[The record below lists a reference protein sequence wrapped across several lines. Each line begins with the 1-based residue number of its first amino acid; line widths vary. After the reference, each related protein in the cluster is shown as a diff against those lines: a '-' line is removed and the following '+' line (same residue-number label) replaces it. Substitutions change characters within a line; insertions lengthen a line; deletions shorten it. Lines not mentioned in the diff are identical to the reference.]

1 MFGHFVK
8 NTYFSAPKSES
19 INNLNHIDM
28 KIYQTNEIKNIAFLG
43 SAGSGKTTLA
53 ESMLFESGVIKRR
66 GSVEAKNTV
75 SDYFPVE
82 QEYGY
87 SVFSTVFNVEWNN
100 KKLNIIDCPGSDDFV
115 GGAITALNVTDQALV
130 LINGQYGPEVGTQN
144 IFRYTEKLGKPV
156 IFLVNQLDRENCDF
170 DSILNQM
177 REIYG
182 QKCVPVQYPIET
194 GPNFNAVIDVLL
206 MKKYSWKPEG
216 GAPIIEEIPE
226 DQKEKAMELHKALVE
241 AAAENDEALMEKFFE
256 EETLTEDEM
265 REGIRKGLVTRSIFP
280 VFCVCGGRSMGVRRL
295 MEFLGNVVPFVSDMP
310 KVHNTRGEEV
320 AADSTAP
327 TSVYFFKTSVEPHI
341 GEVSYFKVM
350 SGAIKNGDDLSNADR
365 GSKERITALYVCAGA
380 NRQPVDQLNAGDI
393 GCTVKLKD
401 VKTGNTLNAK
411 DAENRFDFIKYP
423 NSKYS
428 RAVKAVNESDT
439 EKMMAA
445 LTKMRQED
453 PTWVVEQSKELK
465 QIIVHGQGEFH
476 LRTLKWRM
484 ENNEKIAI
492 KYLEP
497 KIPYRETITK
507 MARADYRHKKQSGGA
522 GQFGEVHLIVEPYAE
537 GMPDPTVYKFNGQ
550 EFKMN
555 IKGKEEI
562 DLEWGGKLVFI
573 NSVVGG
579 AIDARFMPA
588 ILKGVMERMEQG
600 PLTGSYARD
609 VRVIVYDGKMHPVD
623 SNELSFMLAARHAFS
638 DAFKA
643 AGPKILEPIY
653 DLEVFVPSDYMGD
666 VMSDLQ
672 GRRALIMGMDSEAG
686 YQKLSAKIPLKELS
700 NYSISLSSLT
710 GGRASFTTKF
720 SSYELVPTDVQTE
733 LIKEHE
739 AEAKEEE

>member
-1 MFGHFVK
+1 
-8 NTYFSAPKSES
+8 
-19 INNLNHIDM
+19 M
-28 KIYQTNEIKNIAFLG
+28 KVYQTNEIKNIALLG

-53 ESMLFESGVIKRR
+53 EAMLFESGVIKRR

-87 SVFSTVFNVEWNN
+87 SVFSTVFSVEWNN

-144 IFRYTEKLGKPV
+144 NFRYTEKLKKPV
-156 IFLVNQLDRENCDF
+156 IFLINQLDSDKCDF
-170 DSILNQM
+170 DAIISSM
-177 REIYG
+177 KDIYG
-182 QKCVPVQYPIET
+182 SKCVQIQYPIST
-194 GPNFNAVIDVLL
+194 GPDFNSLIDVLL

-216 GAPIIEEIPE
+216 GAPIIEDIPAE
-226 DQKEKAMELHKALVE
+226 EMDKAIELHKALVE
-241 AAAENDEALMEKFFE
+241 AAAENDETLMEKFFE
-256 EETLTEDEM
+256 EGTLTENEL
-265 REGIRKGLVTRSIFP
+265 REGIRKGLITRSIFP
-280 VFCVCGGRSMGVRRL
+280 VFCVCAGKSMGVHRL
-295 MEFLGNVVPFVSDMP
+295 MEFLGNVVPFVSEMP
-310 KVHNTRGEEV
+310 KVHNTRGEEITPD
-320 AADSTAP
+320 AAGPESL
-327 TSVYFFKTSVEPHI
+327 YFFKTGVEPHI
-341 GEVSYFKVM
+341 GDVCYFKVM
-350 SGAIKNGDDLSNADR
+350 SGCVKPGDDLSNADR
-365 GSKERITALYVCAGA
+365 GSKERIGSIYVCAGA
-380 NRQPVDQLNAGDI
+380 NRTAVDCLNAGDI

-401 VKTGNTLNAK
+401 VKTGNTLNDK
-411 DAENRFDFIKYP
+411 GCENRFDFIKYP

-428 RAVKAVNESDT
+428 RAIKAVNEADT
-439 EKMMAA
+439 EKLMAA
-445 LTKMRQED
+445 LLKMRQED

-465 QIIVHGQGEFH
+465 QTIVHGQGEFH
-476 LRTLKWRM
+476 LRTLKWRL
-484 ENNEKIAI
+484 ENNEKIPV
-492 KYLEP
+492 KYVDA

-507 MARADYRHKKQSGGA
+507 SARADYRHKKQSGGA

-537 GMPDPTVYKFNGQ
+537 GMPDPVSYKINGQ
-550 EFKMN
+550 EFRVN
-555 IKGKEEI
+555 IKGKEVI
-562 DLEWGGKLVFI
+562 NLDWGGKLVFI

-579 AIDARFMPA
+579 AIDTRLMPA
-588 ILKGVMERMEQG
+588 ILKGIMERMEQG

-609 VRVIVYDGKMHPVD
+609 VRVVVYDGKMHPVD

-638 DAFKA
+638 EAFKN

-653 DLEVFVPSDYMGD
+653 DLEVYVPSDFMGD

-686 YQKLSAKIPLKELS
+686 YQKLQAKIPLKELAS
-700 NYSISLSSLT
+700 YSISLSSIT

-720 SSYELVPTDVQTE
+720 ASYELVPNDIQQQ

-739 AEAKEEE
+739 AELEDKDE

>member
-1 MFGHFVK
+1 MRV
-8 NTYFSAPKSES
+8 
-19 INNLNHIDM
+19 
-28 KIYQTNEIKNIAFLG
+28 YQTNEIKNIALLG

-53 ESMLFESGVIKRR
+53 EAMLYESGLIKRR

-115 GGAITALNVTDQALV
+115 GGAITALNVTDQAV
-130 LINGQYGPEVGTQN
+130 ILINGQYGPEVGTQN
-144 IFRYTEKLGKPV
+144 NFRYTEKLKKPV
-156 IFLVNQLDRENCDF
+156 IFLVNQLDSDKCDF
-170 DSILNQM
+170 DSIISSMQD
-177 REIYG
+177 IYG
-182 QKCVPVQYPIET
+182 PKCVQIQYPITT
-194 GPNFNAVIDVLL
+194 GPGFNALIDVLL

-216 GAPIIEEIPE
+216 GAPIIEDIPAE
-226 DQKEKAMELHKALVE
+226 EMDKAMELHKALVE
-241 AAAENDEALMEKFFE
+241 AAAENDETLMEKFFE

-280 VFCVCGGRSMGVRRL
+280 VFCVCAGKSMGVHRL
-295 MEFLGNVVPFVSDMP
+295 MEFLGNVVPFVSEMP

-320 AADSTAP
+320 AAESAGP
-327 TSVYFFKTSVEPHI
+327 ESIYFFKTGVEPHI

-350 SGAIKNGDDLSNADR
+350 SGCVKAGDDLSNADR
-365 GSKERITALYVCAGA
+365 GSKERIANIYVCAGA
-380 NRQPVDQLNAGDI
+380 NRQPVDCLNAGDI

-401 VKTGNTLNAK
+401 VKTGNTLNGK
-411 DAENRFDFIKYP
+411 DCDNRFDFIKYP

-428 RAVKAVNESDT
+428 RAIKAVNEADT
-439 EKMMAA
+439 EKLMAA
-445 LTKMRQED
+445 LLKMRQED
-453 PTWVVEQSKELK
+453 PTWVIEQSKELK
-465 QIIVHGQGEFH
+465 QTIVHGQGEFH
-476 LRTLKWRM
+476 LRTLKWRL
-484 ENNEKIAI
+484 ENNEKLQVKFVDA
-492 KYLEP
+492 

-507 MARADYRHKKQSGGA
+507 AARADYRHKKQSGGA

-537 GMPDPTVYKFNGQ
+537 GMPDPVMYKFNGQ

-555 IKGKEEI
+555 IKSKEVV

-579 AIDARFMPA
+579 AIDTRFMPA
-588 ILKGVMERMEQG
+588 ILKGIMDRMEQG

-609 VRVIVYDGKMHPVD
+609 VRVVVYDGKMHPVD

-638 DAFKA
+638 DAFKN

-653 DLEVFVPSDYMGD
+653 DLEVYVPADFMGD

-686 YQKLSAKIPLKELS
+686 YQKLQAKIPLKELA
-700 NYSISLSSLT
+700 NYSISLSSIT

-720 SSYELVPTDVQTE
+720 ASYELVPNDIQQA
-733 LIKEHE
+733 LIQEHE
-739 AEAKEEE
+739 AELADKDE

>member
-1 MFGHFVK
+1 
-8 NTYFSAPKSES
+8 
-19 INNLNHIDM
+19 M
-28 KIYQTNEIKNIAFLG
+28 KVYQTNEIKNIALLG

-53 ESMLFESGVIKRR
+53 ESMLFEAGIIKRR
-66 GSVEAKNTV
+66 GSVEQKNTV

-87 SVFSTVFNVEWNN
+87 SVFSTVFHVEWNN

-115 GGAITALNVTDQALV
+115 GGAITALNVTDQAV
-130 LINGQYGPEVGTQN
+130 ILINGQYGPEVGTQN
-144 IFRYTEKLGKPV
+144 AFRYTEKLGKPV
-156 IFLVNQLDRENCDF
+156 IFLVNQLDREHCDF
-170 DSILNQM
+170 DALLANM
-177 REIYG
+177 KDIYG
-182 QKCVPVQYPIET
+182 DKCVPVQYPIAT
-194 GPNFNAVIDVLL
+194 GPGFNAVIDVLL

-216 GAPIIEEIPE
+216 GVPIIEDVPAEE
-226 DQKEKAMELHKALVE
+226 LEKAKELRAALVE
-241 AAAENDEALMEKFFE
+241 AAAANDDTLMEKFFE
-256 EETLTEDEM
+256 SETLTEDEM

-280 VFCVCGGRSMGVRRL
+280 VFCVCAGKDMGVRRL
-295 MEFLGNVVPFVSDMP
+295 MEFLGNVVPFVSEMP
-310 KVHNTRGEEV
+310 KLHNTRGEEITPD
-320 AADSTAP
+320 AAAP
-327 TSVYFFKTSVEPHI
+327 TSIYFFKTGMEPHI

-350 SGAIKNGDDLSNADR
+350 SGTLKAGADLQNADR
-365 GSKERITALYVCAGA
+365 GSKERVAQIYACAGA
-380 NRQPVDQLNAGDI
+380 NRIAVDELQAGDI
-393 GCTVKLKD
+393 GCAVKLKD
-401 VKTGNTLNAK
+401 VKTGNTLNDK
-411 DAENRFDFIKYP
+411 DCDNRFDFIKYP
-423 NSKYS
+423 NPKYS
-428 RAVKAVNESDT
+428 RAVKAVNEAET

-453 PTWVVEQSKELK
+453 PTWVVEQSKELR
-465 QIIVHGQGEFH
+465 QIIVRGQGEFH

-484 ENNEKIAI
+484 ENNEKIQI
-492 KYLEP
+492 EYVEP

-507 MARADYRHKKQSGGA
+507 AARADYRHKKQSGGA

-537 GMPDPTVYKFNGQ
+537 GMPDPTVFKFGGQ
-550 EFKMN
+550 EIRINVKN
-555 IKGKEEI
+555 QEVV

-588 ILKGVMERMEQG
+588 ILKGVMERMERG

-623 SNELSFMLAARHAFS
+623 SHELSFMLAARNAFS
-638 DAFKA
+638 AAFRE
-643 AGPKILEPIY
+643 AGPKVLEPIY
-653 DLEVFVPSDYMGD
+653 DLEVYVPADYMGD

-700 NYSISLSSLT
+700 NYSIALSSIT

-720 SSYELVPTDVQTE
+720 ASYELVPNDIQQQLVQQ
-733 LIKEHE
+733 HE
-739 AEAKEEE
+739 AESKDED